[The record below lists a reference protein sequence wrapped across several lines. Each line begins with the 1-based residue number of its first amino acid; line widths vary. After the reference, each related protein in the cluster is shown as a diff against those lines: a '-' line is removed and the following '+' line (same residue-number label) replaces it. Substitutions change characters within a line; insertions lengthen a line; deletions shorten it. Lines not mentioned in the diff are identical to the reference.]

1 MLKWAMP
8 ARVISLEKPVR
19 SRTPSPT
26 CCMVTSPSS
35 TRPSATRGCEGE
47 RGMRSC
53 STSCS
58 TLAQSSRLPM
68 GDCRLPHHH
77 SSGEKQGRAGQK
89 WRGPKASTPLDAV
102 PGTGVVSTTAAEG
115 VDSRRRRAPRRDTAE
130 NVGRGRSPSAVVV
143 RKHCTTHDAPHSVHY
158 DCPRRS
164 TTCVPSGKCP
174 TLVVSSRRG
183 SRRRSRQAPPQSMC
197 ARRKGREGN
206 IARTPSRGSARPQL
220 DCGCPN
226 PGAKVRGSRKVR
238 R

>member
-35 TRPSATRGCEGE
+35 CTRPSATRGCEGE

-68 GDCRLPHHH
+68 GECRLPHHH
-77 SSGEKQGRAGQK
+77 SSGERQGRAGQK

-143 RKHCTTHDAPHSVHY
+143 RTIPSPVTTLEVAHANIAPRMTRHTACTMTVREEAQHVPLRASA
-158 DCPRRS
+158 RRS
-164 TTCVPSGKCP
+164 WCHPGGGR
-174 TLVVSSRRG
+174 VVAR
-183 SRRRSRQAPPQSMC
+183 
-197 ARRKGREGN
+197 ARRPPSPCALGVKDARE
-206 IARTPSRGSARPQL
+206 I
-220 DCGCPN
+220 
-226 PGAKVRGSRKVR
+226 
-238 R
+238 